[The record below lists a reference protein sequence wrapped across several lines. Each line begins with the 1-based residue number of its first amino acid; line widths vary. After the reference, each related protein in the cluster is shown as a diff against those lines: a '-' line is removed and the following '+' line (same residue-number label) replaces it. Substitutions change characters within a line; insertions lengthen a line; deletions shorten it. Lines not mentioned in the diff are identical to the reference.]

1 MAWCVR
7 DESVQPRRAFQPH
20 VERLEARLA
29 LSNVPVLFVPGQP
42 ASLPRDVINDL
53 NAGKFVQAGVHLN
66 DFLTHLGTPPD
77 NLATEFTVA
86 PLGVVSPSNA
96 LLQAL
101 RDVGYQDGVDLFAA
115 VHDWRMPVAP
125 TDGTEDGF
133 LANVTA
139 DLMTNG
145 RFDYGVSY
153 LGYWLEKAEVAWH
166 ADPTNSGPF
175 PGVDIVSHSEGN
187 LLVRAYVSSAAYL
200 DPSMPKIQ
208 AWVAAAP
215 PFQGASGIYNL
226 LANNFANP
234 LGSDVFNGG
243 LYPFVELP
251 YLQVASFGGMI
262 YGPDGAPLITRAS
275 ISNPLT
281 GKPDPYRF
289 MEQYIPS
296 IWAENATYAF
306 LDGHTV
312 NSNPRYRNAL
322 LLDVNWTASGAVATG
337 FVNQLDTFAVVY
349 GTKNTTLTYATTQPA
364 AFIKPV
370 LPLIA
375 SAQDVVGMFA
385 YKPWVKD
392 VSVASNGDGFVAVVS
407 AVPPSF
413 VGNPA
418 IHLLPQ
424 DYNVH
429 GQPVDHSDTI
439 SDPKSIQAILGQLG
453 YPSWLTTTTK
463 SRATA
468 AHAAAAQQPKAAA
481 ATLKTV
487 FLSTTKPVANRPAV
501 QDRYDLLIPFG
512 LVSATPPSMKLA
524 FHVPALPGSVPPLT
538 VTLMARLFAALA
550 GQGSAASLTSSTV
563 KPRR

>member
-1 MAWCVR
+1 MPWFVPAKS
-7 DESVQPRRAFQPH
+7 SVTRKAFGLH
-20 VERLEARLA
+20 GERLEARLA

-42 ASLPRDVINDL
+42 ASLPRDVIDDL
-53 NAGKFVQAGVHLN
+53 NAGTYTQAGIHLN
-66 DFLTHLGTPPD
+66 DFLTHLGTSPD
-77 NLATEFTVA
+77 NLTTEFTIK
-86 PLGVVSPSNA
+86 PLGVTSPSNA
-96 LLQAL
+96 LLEAL
-101 RDVGYQDGVDLFAA
+101 RDVGYQDGLDLFAA

-125 TDGTEDGF
+125 ADGVDDGF

-145 RFDYGVSY
+145 HFDYGVSY
-153 LGYWLEKAEVAWH
+153 LGYWLEKAEAAWH
-166 ADPTNSGPF
+166 ADLTNSGPF
-175 PGVDIVSHSEGN
+175 PGVSIISHSEGN

-208 AWVAAAP
+208 TWVAAAP

-234 LGSDVFNGG
+234 LGGDVANGG
-243 LYPFVELP
+243 LYPFIELP
-251 YLQVASFGGMI
+251 YVQVASFGGTI
-262 YGPDGAPLITRAS
+262 YGSDGAPLITRAS
-275 ISNPLT
+275 ITNPLT

-296 IWAENATYAF
+296 LWAENATYAF

-337 FVNQLDTFAVVY
+337 FVSQLDTFAVVY

-375 SAQDVVGMFA
+375 NAQDVVGMFA
-385 YKPWVKD
+385 FKPWVKD
-392 VSVASNGDGFVAVVS
+392 VSVASNGDGFVPVVS

-413 VGNPA
+413 VGNPG

-424 DYNVH
+424 AFNIH
-429 GQPVDHSDTI
+429 GQPVDHDDTI

-453 YPSWLTTTTK
+453 FTTWLP
-463 SRATA
+463 TA
-468 AHAAAAQQPKAAA
+468 AKDVVPTAHAATAPKPKVAAA
-481 ATLKTV
+481 SFNSG
-487 FLSTTKPVANRPAV
+487 FLSTRKPLTNRPV
-501 QDRYDLLIPFG
+501 GKGRFDLVVPFG
-512 LVSATPPSMKLA
+512 FVSATPPSAMLA
-524 FHVPALPGSVPPLT
+524 FHVPALPGAVPPTT
-538 VTLMARLFAALA
+538 VALMARLFAALA
-550 GQGSAASLTSSTV
+550 SQSSAASLTSSTV